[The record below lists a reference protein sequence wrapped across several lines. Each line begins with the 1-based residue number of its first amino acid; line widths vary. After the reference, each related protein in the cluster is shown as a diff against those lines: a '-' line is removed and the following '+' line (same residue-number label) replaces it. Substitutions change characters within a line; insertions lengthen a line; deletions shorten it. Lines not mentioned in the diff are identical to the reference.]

1 MIRYISSLTFILLV
15 VLASCGPSIQEQN
28 LMMREKIIEIHDEVM
43 PMMGRLKSL
52 EKKANQE
59 IDRLEEEN
67 PDTARIE
74 ELKVLA
80 VDLNAA
86 YDGMFDWMHQYEAT
100 DGDRTPEEVKV
111 FLDEQ
116 LIKISEV
123 NAQFKEVLTKADEML
138 PS

>member
-1 MIRYISSLTFILLV
+1 MIRYISSLTFMLLV

-123 NAQFKEVLTKADEML
+123 NAQFKEVLTKADEMF
-138 PS
+138 PG

>member
-1 MIRYISSLTFILLV
+1 MIRYISSLTFVLLV

>member
-1 MIRYISSLTFILLV
+1 MIRYISSLTFMLLV

>member
-1 MIRYISSLTFILLV
+1 MIRYISILTFVLLI
-15 VLASCGPSIQEQN
+15 VLTSCGPSIQEQN

>member
-1 MIRYISSLTFILLV
+1 MIRYISILTFVLLV
-15 VLASCGPSIQEQN
+15 VLTSCGPSIQEQN

-116 LIKISEV
+116 LIKISDV

>member
-1 MIRYISSLTFILLV
+1 MLLV

-111 FLDEQ
+111 F
-116 LIKISEV
+116 
-123 NAQFKEVLTKADEML
+123 
-138 PS
+138 